1 MYMYTHV
8 APTEGKRKR
17 ETERQRETR
26 ASTRLY
32 SRSLL
37 LTWSACRSIR
47 TCDYQADPYCVFAT
61 EMERHSLRPA
71 IVYAYVFRKSPARCP
86 MSRKFCANYFN
97 HCTHRAFLIIGPGS
111 GLSGIVKKI
120 QPDPNSS
127 FLTRDSMINLGSIFP
142 GGEGVKILSH
152 AGNAKILVK
161 GKSISARWICTAAH
175 AVTFDYWA
183 WL

>member
-1 MYMYTHV
+1 MIYPYVRCINYTRVNRKWEHVGTHV
-8 APTEGKRKR
+8 YVHVHARCVYALPQR
-17 ETERQRETR
+17 ERERERERETR

-37 LTWSACRSIR
+37 LTWRACRSIR

-97 HCTHRAFLIIGPGS
+97 HRTHRAFLIIGPGS

-142 GGEGVKILSH
+142 GGEGENFI
-152 AGNAKILVK
+152 
-161 GKSISARWICTAAH
+161 ARW
-175 AVTFDYWA
+175 
-183 WL
+183 